1 MLSDR
6 ITHIRKL
13 RKITEKE
20 LSSAIGMSM
29 TGFRQAMSNDDFK
42 LSTLLNIAK
51 ILNVDITYFI
61 KEESTDLIQENK
73 LVNDKSI
80 YIGFCEKCNQK
91 DEFIKQ
97 KDEIISDLKYMIDNL
112 KQSLT
117 QKDKIIESLEK

>member
-51 ILNVDITYFI
+51 ILNVDISYFI

-73 LVNDKSI
+73 GS
-80 YIGFCEKCNQK
+80 
-91 DEFIKQ
+91 
-97 KDEIISDLKYMIDNL
+97 
-112 KQSLT
+112 
-117 QKDKIIESLEK
+117 